1 MPGYEM
7 MQSPRDRITQ
17 ALMNIRNPPPG
28 GGAMLGGMSGMPAP
42 MPGSQM
48 GAFGPQM
55 GGPQMGAPQVAPS
68 MNIPGVSVNATPP
81 GMKQPASQGY

>member
-1 MPGYEM
+1 MPGYGM

-17 ALMNIRNPPPG
+17 ALMNIQSPPPG
-28 GGAMLGGMSGMPAP
+28 GAVLGGMSGMPTP

-48 GAFGPQM
+48 GGFGPQMGMPQM
-55 GGPQMGAPQVAPS
+55 GGPQMGAPG
-68 MNIPGVSVNATPP
+68 MNLPGGVNVTPP